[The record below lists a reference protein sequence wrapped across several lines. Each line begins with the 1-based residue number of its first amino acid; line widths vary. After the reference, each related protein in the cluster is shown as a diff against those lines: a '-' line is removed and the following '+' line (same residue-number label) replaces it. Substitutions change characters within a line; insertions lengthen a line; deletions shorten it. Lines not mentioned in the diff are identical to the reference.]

1 MGSQSVYA
9 DEAANCPDSD
19 EGHICFGLPW
29 KARMPGKRFL
39 SNLLSPS
46 TREAVD
52 LSKTKYD
59 VDKLR
64 QLMSLYDALC
74 ASNRQPSFESFIR
87 RSDVLQLYDMD
98 SLPEKKVKAPSR
110 STVHQAMQRGD
121 IPRHLM
127 APDGY
132 QRTITELTKDPAVGE
147 AVRLKLRE
155 RRELKKQAK
164 HEIRVPTSTP
174 RVYANIIKDNASTA
188 STYACN
194 MSPQLD
200 QRGKS
205 IAWFSNISWQNFDR
219 FGEF

>member
-1 MGSQSVYA
+1 MSSHSGSA
-9 DEAANCPDSD
+9 DEVANCTHSD
-19 EGHICFGLPW
+19 EGYICFGLPL
-29 KARMPGKRFL
+29 KARMPGKHFL
-39 SNLLSPS
+39 HKLLSHS
-46 TREAVD
+46 TRKAVD
-52 LSKTKYD
+52 LSKTKFD

-64 QLMSLYDALC
+64 QLMSLYDASC
-74 ASNRQPSFESFIR
+74 ARNIKPSFESFIR

-147 AVRLKLRE
+147 AVRLKFRE
-155 RRELKKQAK
+155 RKELKKQAK

-174 RVYANIIKDNASTA
+174 RIFSKAVI
-188 STYACN
+188 CN
-194 MSPQLD
+194 L
-200 QRGKS
+200 
-205 IAWFSNISWQNFDR
+205 AH
-219 FGEF
+219 